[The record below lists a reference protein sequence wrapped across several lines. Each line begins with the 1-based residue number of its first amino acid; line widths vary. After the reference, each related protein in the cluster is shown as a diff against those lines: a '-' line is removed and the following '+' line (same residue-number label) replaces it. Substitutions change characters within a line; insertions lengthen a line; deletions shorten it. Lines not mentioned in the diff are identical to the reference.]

1 MGNQNSSNLRGEKSM
16 GRRIEDLSRRE
27 LLKLFGIGVGTV
39 IADAAAWPRNA
50 QAQSKKITPRG
61 TARNVIFIQNCG
73 AMSQNETWDF
83 KETKWTAKDLDIQ
96 KVSSDLLISKT
107 LFPQYERW
115 APKAAMVRTLW
126 ENSLVHFTGMYHSQ
140 AGRAFN
146 PAIIREVPAF
156 GSVVAYELDKERKPS
171 DTFPTFMSVDLWNTR
186 CPQIGSGMLPPK
198 FAGLDLNT
206 STVFDSFAGAD
217 AKAEV
222 DLARRWEVLNR
233 MSEVAPS
240 GSGDTLGGKADEYG
254 AHYQYAFKILMD
266 PRFKKVLNVT
276 DEEKQRYG
284 VDKDK
289 GTCKLGLAMLLARN
303 ILASDAGTRFMWV
316 SNAYNGNN
324 GAADNH
330 DQIYGRGSLAPRGFL
345 LPIYDSAPRLDA
357 ALGSLIEDL
366 SKMPGKEPGKTML
379 DETLV
384 VVGHEFG
391 RTPDM
396 NLNFGRDHWGPA
408 YTDVFIGGGVKPGR
422 IIGKTEGGKSID
434 HGWAFKQQPMK
445 DHVTAT
451 IYSVLGIDYGKKI
464 PDTPSGR
471 AYEYQQT
478 APLGGPSFIPL
489 TEINEL
495 FV

>member
-1 MGNQNSSNLRGEKSM
+1 MKKLSE
-16 GRRIEDLSRRE
+16 ISRRD
-27 LLKLFGIGVGTV
+27 LLKLFGISVGAG
-39 IADAAAWPRNA
+39 IMDSAAWPRNV

-73 AMSQNETWDF
+73 AMSQNETFDF
-83 KETKWTAKDLDIQ
+83 RETKWTAKDLDIQ
-96 KVSSDLLISKT
+96 KVNSEFQISKT

-115 APKAAMVRTLW
+115 APKAALVRTLW

-146 PAIIREVPAF
+146 PAIMREVPAF
-156 GSVVAYELDKERKPS
+156 GSVIAMELDHERKQS

-206 STVFDSFAGAD
+206 STVFESFGEAD
-217 AKAEV
+217 TKTEA
-222 DLARRWEVLNR
+222 DLTRRWEVLNR
-233 MSEVAPS
+233 ISEVSPS
-240 GSGDTLGGKADEYG
+240 GSDNPLGGKADEYG
-254 AHYQYAFKILMD
+254 AHYQYAFKILTD
-266 PRFKKVLNVT
+266 PRFKKMLTVT
-276 DEEKQRYG
+276 DEERQRYG

-330 DQIYGRGSLAPRGFL
+330 DQIYGRGALAPKGFL
-345 LPIYDSAPRLDA
+345 LPIYDSVPRLDTA
-357 ALGSLIEDL
+357 VGSLIEDL
-366 SKMPGKEPGKTML
+366 SKMPGKEQGKTML
-379 DETLV
+379 DETMV
-384 VVGHEFG
+384 VIGHEFG

-396 NLNFGRDHWGPA
+396 NLNSGRDHWGPA

-422 IIGKTEGGKSID
+422 IIGRTEGGKSID
-434 HGWAFKQQPMK
+434 HGWAYKQQPMK

-451 IYSVLGIDYGKKI
+451 VYSVLGIDYSKKI
-464 PDTPSGR
+464 EKTPSGR

-478 APLGGPSFIPL
+478 APLGGPAFIPL
-489 TEINEL
+489 TDINEL